1 MLLRSYACPFYNE
14 CTYLN
19 SLVNY
24 LSFVDT
30 DTGGFIYGSVI
41 CEYEKNVRINQFPD
55 ADHGVVVSFGNP
67 NHERQTIT
75 GVP

>member
-41 CEYEKNVRINQFPD
+41 CECEKNVRIN
-55 ADHGVVVSFGNP
+55 
-67 NHERQTIT
+67 
-75 GVP
+75 